1 MKRFA
6 LLLILNLSIFLPCDG
21 YGKITVARI
30 FSDNMVLQ
38 RETEIPVWGTADPG
52 EVITVSLSRE
62 SVSVTTNVLGKWKVF
77 LPQFE
82 AGGPYRLKISGNK
95 STFVFENV
103 LIGDVWFVSGQSNME
118 HPMKGWEF
126 IPHSAVSDSEKEIA
140 DSNYPEIRLFQ
151 VPKYP
156 SPIEQEDL
164 HSGNWEVA
172 GPQSVAGFSST
183 AWFFAKELYKKIKVP
198 IGIIHSSWGGSSIQP
213 WMSRKS
219 LEPFKE
225 QVKIPELPQ
234 TFDLREWTNKVS
246 ASLEKNLTRR
256 NQISY
261 PAPGLIEKYSN
272 PDFDDSS
279 WEAIN
284 LPNPQSKFG
293 NILWLR
299 KTVDIQGNLTN
310 NDFELSLGFLN
321 RQSQIFINGI
331 EVGYFLY
338 PQPAKAKITS
348 SLLHPGENVIT
359 ARVAQPFGNSLVMG
373 GADQFWLKCPQ
384 RGFSFNL
391 ASDWKVND
399 QLEQVIPATE
409 SYQGNPTFLYNG
421 MVTPVIPYALKGF
434 IWYQGESN
442 AGEPKLYEKLF
453 QQLITDWRKLWNQG
467 DLPFL
472 FVQASNINLT
482 HRFDQRDDS
491 WCLLREAQQKAL
503 KLPMTGMVVSLDI
516 GDRYDVHPKNKQE
529 FGQRL
534 VLQALK
540 IAYNQNNTANGPFI
554 ESYHIKNDTVVL
566 KPNEPISKREEM
578 NTNNLTGFEI
588 RNNGAFAQVKALLKD
603 GYIQVLYPTR
613 ELPLELYYVW
623 TNNPQCSIYNSSGLP
638 MAPFRIVVR

>member
-1 MKRFA
+1 MNRFFILA
-6 LLLILNLSIFLPCDG
+6 ILLLLSFAS
-21 YGKITVARI
+21 VAQVKAAKI

-38 RETEIPVWGTADPG
+38 RDAAIPVWGTAHPG
-52 EVITVSLSRE
+52 AQ
-62 SVSVTTNVLGKWKVF
+62 VSVRLQMIVVKTKVLSNGIWRAN
-77 LPQFE
+77 LPPLK
-82 AGGPYRLKISGNK
+82 AGGPYSLRIESDTDIVEFK
-95 STFVFENV
+95 NV
-103 LIGDVWFVSGQSNME
+103 LIGDVWFASGQSNME

-126 IPHSAVSDSEKEIA
+126 IPHSAVRNSEKEIA

-164 HSGNWEVA
+164 HGGNWEVA
-172 GPQSVAGFSST
+172 SPQSVAGFSST
-183 AWFFAKELYKKIKVP
+183 AWFFAKEIYKKLKVP
-198 IGIIHSSWGGSSIQP
+198 IGIIHGSWGGTSIQP

-219 LEPFKE
+219 LEPYKE
-225 QVKIPELPQ
+225 QVRIPELPQ
-234 TFDLREWTNKVS
+234 TFDLREWTGKVS
-246 ASLEKNLTRR
+246 ESLEKNLTRR

-261 PAPGLIEKYSN
+261 PAPGLIEKYSS

-279 WEAIN
+279 WDTIN
-284 LPNPQSKFG
+284 LPNSQNKFG

-299 KTVDIQGNLTN
+299 KTVDIQRNIAN

-321 RQSQIFINGI
+321 RQSQVFINGI

-338 PQPAKAKITS
+338 PQPVKIKITA
-348 SLLHPGENVIT
+348 SLLRPGENVIT
-359 ARVAQPFGNSLVMG
+359 VRVAQPFGNSQVTG
-373 GADQFWLKCPQ
+373 EARQFWLKCPQ
-384 RGFSFNL
+384 SGFSLNL
-391 ASDWKVND
+391 TSNWKVND

-421 MVTPVIPYALKGF
+421 MVAPVIPYALKGF

-442 AGEPKLYEKLF
+442 AGEPELYEKLF

-503 KLPMTGMVVSLDI
+503 KLPKTGMVVSLDM
-516 GDRYDVHPKNKQE
+516 GDQYDVHPKNKKE
-529 FGQRL
+529 FAHRL

-540 IAYNQNNTANGPFI
+540 VAYNQKVTADGPFI
-554 ESYHIKNDTVVL
+554 ESYKIKNDTIVL
-566 KPNEPISKREEM
+566 MLDEPIKEYKKLYSSS
-578 NTNNLTGFEI
+578 LTGFEI
-588 RNNGAFAQVKALLKD
+588 RDNGAFAQVKALLKD

-613 ELPLELYYVW
+613 KFPIELYYMW
-623 TNNPQCSIYNSSGLP
+623 TNNPQCSIFNNSGLP
-638 MAPFRIVVR
+638 MAPFHIILK